1 MPVKSMERINRNRA
15 AVALAVFSFIMI
27 AAMAA
32 IFMWEP
38 EYPVAANKKGVIGV
52 IEIQGVIEDT
62 EYAGILSAAVRE
74 AIEDDGVKAVVLE
87 IDSPGGTAYLVE
99 QVYLDLLELGEKK
112 PIIASASMAL
122 SGGYYLAVTAEQIY
136 AQPTSM
142 VGNVGVIGVG
152 PGFLVPS
159 ESTFE
164 SGPQKITGFSPALFP
179 FNITKALDS
188 FASAVKEG
196 RGTRLKLALSELK
209 RGGVYLGGEAV
220 NQGLVDEIGSRQSA
234 IGYAAEQAGLET
246 YTVDSLVARVA
257 NATVTVNLEY
267 PSIGELNEANPPPAL
282 YYLYMPRDVVME
294 NGVEEPE
301 TNVTEEMET
310 IGQVVVDRSHGNRV
324 SPYILDY
331 LSAELAKRGAFVGYS
346 SEWDKVEAALGNATC
361 LFVVAPTQAYTYT
374 EYNAIKEFVEGGGML
389 VFISDASV
397 EFLDTGVMQGAIN
410 SLANHWGLHYGKG
423 YLYNM
428 VNFHGFYRNVK
439 VTQFSD
445 TFLTEGLEELVFFTS
460 TYLSTTDADAAY
472 ASYSTFNSVTEQ
484 SRVYAT
490 ISVIEAGNSTV
501 VAFGDVTWLMEP
513 WIYAGDNQR
522 LAMNLVEAIAEL
534 N

>member
-1 MPVKSMERINRNRA
+1 MERINRNRA
-15 AVALAVFSFIMI
+15 AVALAVFSFVMI
-27 AAMAA
+27 AAMAV

-38 EYPVAANKKGVIGV
+38 ASPITSRKRGVIGV

-74 AIEDDGVKAVVLE
+74 AIEDESIKAVVLE

-112 PIIASASMAL
+112 PVVASASMAL

-136 AQPTSM
+136 VQPTSM

-159 ESTFE
+159 EFTFE

-188 FASAVKEG
+188 FASAVTEG
-196 RGTRLKLALSELK
+196 RGIRLNLALSELK

-234 IGYAAEQAGLET
+234 ISYAAEQAGLET

-257 NATVTVNLEY
+257 NTTVTVNLEY

-294 NGVEEPE
+294 NGGETPDGNETEVEA
-301 TNVTEEMET
+301 
-310 IGQVVVDRSHGNRV
+310 IGQVVVDRSHGNKV
-324 SPYILDY
+324 SPYVLDY
-331 LSAELAKRGAFVGYS
+331 LSAELSKRGVFVGYS
-346 SEWDKVEAALGNATC
+346 SDWEKIEAALGNATC
-361 LFVVAPTQAYTYT
+361 LFIVAPTQAYTYE
-374 EYNAIKEFVEGGGML
+374 EYTAVKEFVEGGGML

-397 EFLDTGVMQGAIN
+397 EFLDTSVMQGAIN

-439 VTQFSD
+439 VTRFEE

-472 ASYSTFNSVTEQ
+472 ASYSTYNSVTEQ
-484 SRVYAT
+484 TRVYAT
-490 ISVIEAGNSTV
+490 ISVIDVGNSTV

-513 WIYAGDNQR
+513 WIYAADNQR
-522 LAMNLVEAIAEL
+522 LAMNLVEAITEL
-534 N
+534 K

>member
-1 MPVKSMERINRNRA
+1 MERINRNRA

-27 AAMAA
+27 AAMAV

-38 EYPVAANKKGVIGV
+38 TSPITSRKKGVIGV

-74 AIEDDGVKAVVLE
+74 AIEDDSVKAVVLE
-87 IDSPGGTAYLVE
+87 IDSPGGTAYLIE

-112 PIIASASMAL
+112 PVVASASMAL

-159 ESTFE
+159 EFTFE

-196 RGTRLKLALSELK
+196 RGIRLKLALSELK

-234 IGYAAEQAGLET
+234 ISYAAEQAGLET
-246 YTVDSLVARVA
+246 YTVDRLVARVA
-257 NATVTVNLEY
+257 NTTVTLNLEY

-282 YYLYMPRDVVME
+282 YYLYMPRDMVME
-294 NGVEEPE
+294 NGGE
-301 TNVTEEMET
+301 TPGGNETEEMEA
-310 IGQVVVDRSHGNRV
+310 IGQVVVDRSHGNKV
-324 SPYILDY
+324 SPYVLDH
-331 LSAELAKRGAFVGYS
+331 LSAELSKRGVFVGYS
-346 SEWDKVEAALGNATC
+346 SDWDKVEAALGNATC
-361 LFVVAPTQAYTYT
+361 LFVVAPTQAYTYEQYT
-374 EYNAIKEFVEGGGML
+374 AVKGFVEGGGML

-397 EFLDTGVMQGAIN
+397 EFLDTSVMQGAIN

-439 VTQFSD
+439 VTQFED

-472 ASYSTFNSVTEQ
+472 ASYSTYNSVTEQ
-484 SRVYAT
+484 TRVYAT
-490 ISVIEAGNSTV
+490 ISVIDVGNSTV
-501 VAFGDVTWLMEP
+501 VAFGDATWLMEP

-534 N
+534 K

>member
-1 MPVKSMERINRNRA
+1 MPLKMERLNRNRA

-38 EYPVAANKKGVIGV
+38 ESPVSPRKRGVIGV

-62 EYAGILSAAVRE
+62 EYAGTLSAAVRE
-74 AIEDDGVKAVVLE
+74 AIEDDTVRAVVLE

-112 PIIASASMAL
+112 PVVASASMAL

-188 FASAVKEG
+188 FASSVKEG
-196 RGTRLKLALSELK
+196 RGARLTMSLSELK

-220 NQGLVDEIGSRQSA
+220 NQGLIDGIGSRQSA
-234 IGYAAEQAGLET
+234 IGYAAQEAGLET
-246 YTVDSLVARVA
+246 YTVESLVERVA
-257 NATVTVNLEY
+257 DATVNVSQSY

-294 NGVEEPE
+294 NGFEEPE
-301 TNVTEEMET
+301 ANVTEEPKT

-324 SPYILDY
+324 SPYVLDY
-331 LSAELAKRGAFVGYS
+331 ISAELAKRGSFVGYGGD
-346 SEWDKVEAALGNATC
+346 WDRVEGALGNATC
-361 LFVVAPTQAYTYT
+361 LFIVAPTKAYTYA
-374 EYNAIKEFVEGGGML
+374 EYTAVKEFVEGGGML
-389 VFISDASV
+389 VLISDASV
-397 EFLDTGVMQGAIN
+397 EFLDTSVMQGAIN
-410 SLANHWGLHYGKG
+410 SLANRWGLHYGKG

-439 VTQFSD
+439 VTQFRD
-445 TFLTEGLEELVFFTS
+445 TFLTEGLGELVFFTS
-460 TYLSTTDADAAY
+460 TYLSATDADAAY

-490 ISVIEAGNSTV
+490 VSVIESGNSTV
-501 VAFGDVTWLMEP
+501 VAFADATWLMEP

-534 N
+534 K